1 MRTAVLGLFLF
12 VPGARVLDITPAVS
26 TERVANDPDDPAVW
40 RHPTDASQ
48 SLILGTNKAAAPDG
62 ALYVFGLDG
71 KARQVI
77 GGLDRP
83 NNVDVEGNLAVVTER
98 NKQQLRVFRADPVSG
113 RWTGAGAVPLFEGQ
127 RGEAALAMG
136 IGLYRRPKDGA
147 LFAIVSRKTGPSGR
161 YLWQYRLED
170 DGTRVTGRKVR
181 EFGQFSGGVNNEIE
195 AVAVDDAEGYVYYSD
210 ETCCVR
216 KYHADPDRAGAA
228 GAEVARHATDKY
240 QGQREGIAVTPF
252 WLIVTDQIAGKS
264 EYHVYAK
271 RGEAVRPLFILR
283 GTADSTDGIE
293 FAAALPGFSDGLLIA
308 MNSAGKNFQLY
319 PLKSRY

>member
-1 MRTAVLGLFLF
+1 MRAAALLLFFF
-12 VPGARVLDITPAVS
+12 VPGARVLDITPAVT

-40 RHPTDASQ
+40 RHPADASQ

-71 KARQVI
+71 KTRQVI

-98 NKQQLRVFRADPVSG
+98 NKQQLRVFRADPASG
-113 RWTGAGAVPLFEGQ
+113 RWTDAGAIPVFEGQ
-127 RGEAALAMG
+127 RGDAALTMG
-136 IGLYRRPKDGA
+136 IGLYRRPKDSA
-147 LFAIVSRKTGPSGR
+147 LFAIVSRKTGPSGK

-181 EFGQFSGGVNNEIE
+181 EFGQFSGGVKNEIE
-195 AVAVDDAEGYVYYSD
+195 AVAVDDTEGYVYYSD

-216 KYHADPDRAGAA
+216 KYYADPDRAGGAT
-228 GAEVARHATDKY
+228 AEVGRHATDKY

-293 FAAALPGFSDGLLIA
+293 FAAALPGFPDGLLVA
-308 MNSAGKNFQLY
+308 MNSAGKNFHLY